1 MKHIKIFEEE
11 LTEFTKD
18 VFDLNTKIE
27 LFYFDGNN
35 SFNLE
40 DILQNFLTL
49 AKEAGAK
56 IMVKNIDK
64 KDQIKRIIF
73 LAEGKYSIEEIL
85 FWFST
90 IDNYSSNKINS
101 VGLEANNTIIGIR
114 WDEGKKILFKVPD
127 EAPENI

>member
-90 IDNYSSNKINS
+90 IDNYSSNKINC
-101 VGLEANNTIIGIR
+101 
-114 WDEGKKILFKVPD
+114 P
-127 EAPENI
+127 